1 MWQQALYY
9 GLVSRIE
16 SRRCL
21 ARRGL
26 SNAELAK
33 LSALPPSR
41 IDRILDGRLAR
52 ITLHDITVI
61 AAVLGVPVYS
71 LLLPPGSAV

>member
-1 MWQQALYY
+1 MAASVVLRSRLADRIKALL
-9 GLVSRIE
+9 GE
-16 SRRCL
+16 K
-21 ARRGL
+21 GL
-26 SNAELAK
+26 SSAELAER
-33 LSALPPSR
+33 SALPPSR